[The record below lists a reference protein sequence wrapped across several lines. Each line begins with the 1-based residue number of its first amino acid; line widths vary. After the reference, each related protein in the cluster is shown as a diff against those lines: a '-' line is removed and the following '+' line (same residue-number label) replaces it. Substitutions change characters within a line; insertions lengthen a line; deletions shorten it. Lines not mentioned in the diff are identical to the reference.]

1 MTDFRQ
7 VPPED
12 QDRDV
17 TDQNDPG
24 GSPSQERLPGPVNAA
39 KHLVRTR
46 RFLPRTVL
54 MPLVFLVLHWTA
66 STMAA
71 TFYLVIY
78 VFVRGKVRPL
88 EILGDQAQLEQIL
101 LAQYPIISVIYALIL
116 IPVYALYLFLRKQ
129 HDARTL
135 WLGKP
140 AIADVLP
147 AIAVMIGVLGVTN
160 VWFNMLM
167 AWGAQN
173 ATIDTMIQDYLKTA
187 GAFSPTTSYFWLIL
201 GISIMAPVS
210 EELLFRGII
219 QGELRRAM
227 PEWAAIVIQG
237 LVFALFHMQ
246 PIQISYVILPG
257 LLLGLAYAWTRSLWV
272 PIIMHISFN
281 FLGSVLP
288 ALIGEDETLGQIV
301 GISEMA
307 FILIGILCLIYLYQ
321 NRRGQQAGKLEGNIP
336 QSN

>member
-12 QDRDV
+12 QDR
-17 TDQNDPG
+17 
-24 GSPSQERLPGPVNAA
+24 SPGPVHAA
-39 KHLVRTR
+39 THPVRTR

-78 VFVRGKVRPL
+78 IFVRGGPVRPL

-140 AIADVLP
+140 AITDILP

-160 VWFNMLM
+160 VWFNVLM

-173 ATIDTMIQDYLKTA
+173 TTIDTMIQDYMKTA

-321 NRRGQQAGKLEGNIP
+321 NRRGQQAGKLEEIMS
-336 QSN
+336 QSNRDGV